1 MRDWR
6 LILFA
11 LCAFAADLGGAFAQ
25 EHIGST
31 AVAHND
37 VTRDL
42 AGAMGPLTVGDSV
55 YRNEVVR
62 TGADST
68 AKLIFLDSTNL
79 GVGPVS
85 RVTLDQFV
93 YVGQSN
99 GQKMA
104 VNLAKGVFRFT
115 TGKLDKSAYI
125 ISTPSAAIGVRG
137 TVLDISVRS
146 AQSRVTLVEGQA
158 LVCPRRP
165 GITFE
170 QQARN
175 CARAAGEIL
184 ERLQKGGRKVCF
196 VGDGMND
203 SIALKKADVSISLRG
218 DSTIAT
224 DTAHVIFLEGG
235 LAKLCELRDITHNL
249 DRNVNRSWSMIVAP
263 NVSNVIGVFTMG
275 FGIMSSV
282 LTNNVYCM
290 AALAN
295 GLLPPAQGH
304 RLSVGPDTD
313 CESPPARSR
322 NETGCRSILP

>member
-6 LILFA
+6 LIFIA
-11 LCAFAADLGGAFAQ
+11 LCAFGAALGGACAQ
-25 EHIGST
+25 QHIGST

-42 AGAMGPLTVGDSV
+42 GGAIGPLTVGDSV

-62 TGADST
+62 TGAAST

-85 RVTLDQFV
+85 RVALDQFV
-93 YVGQSN
+93 YVGESN

-165 GITFE
+165 GITFG
-170 QQARN
+170 QQIRN
-175 CARAAGEIL
+175 CTRAAGGA
-184 ERLQKGGRKVCF
+184 GGPRCECVDLTN
-196 VGDGMND
+196 VGQTAQVKRAGGANQA
-203 SIALKKADVSISLRG
+203 SLSSTPVNFAALCAG
-218 DSTIAT
+218 DSSLCSGSSYASADQT
-224 DTAHVIFLEGG
+224 GG
-235 LAKLCELRDITHNL
+235 FASGVLCGR
-249 DRNVNRSWSMIVAP
+249 
-263 NVSNVIGVFTMG
+263 
-275 FGIMSSV
+275 
-282 LTNNVYCM
+282 
-290 AALAN
+290 
-295 GLLPPAQGH
+295 
-304 RLSVGPDTD
+304 
-313 CESPPARSR
+313 
-322 NETGCRSILP
+322 

>member
-31 AVAHND
+31 AVARND

-42 AGAMGPLTVGDSV
+42 AGAMGPLTVGDLV

-175 CARAAGEIL
+175 CARAAGGRGGPRCECIDL
-184 ERLQKGGRKVCF
+184 DQRRSNRAGQKGRRREPGEPDLDASQFRLALRRRFVALLRQQLRVRGPERRLRIGRT
-196 VGDGMND
+196 
-203 SIALKKADVSISLRG
+203 LR
-218 DSTIAT
+218 TIR
-224 DTAHVIFLEGG
+224 TAQEP
-235 LAKLCELRDITHNL
+235 LAA
-249 DRNVNRSWSMIVAP
+249 S
-263 NVSNVIGVFTMG
+263 
-275 FGIMSSV
+275 
-282 LTNNVYCM
+282 
-290 AALAN
+290 
-295 GLLPPAQGH
+295 
-304 RLSVGPDTD
+304 
-313 CESPPARSR
+313 
-322 NETGCRSILP
+322 

>member
-6 LILFA
+6 LIFIA
-11 LCAFAADLGGAFAQ
+11 LCAFGAGVEGACAQ
-25 EHIGST
+25 QHIGST

-42 AGAMGPLTVGDSV
+42 GGAIGPLTVGDSV

-62 TGADST
+62 TGAAST
-68 AKLIFLDSTNL
+68 AKLIFLNSTNL

-85 RVTLDQFV
+85 RVALDQFV
-93 YVGQSN
+93 YVGESN

-165 GITFE
+165 GITFG
-170 QQARN
+170 QQIRN
-175 CARAAGEIL
+175 CTRAAGGA
-184 ERLQKGGRKVCF
+184 GGPR
-196 VGDGMND
+196 
-203 SIALKKADVSISLRG
+203 
-218 DSTIAT
+218 
-224 DTAHVIFLEGG
+224 
-235 LAKLCELRDITHNL
+235 CECVD
-249 DRNVNRSWSMIVAP
+249 
-263 NVSNVIGVFTMG
+263 
-275 FGIMSSV
+275 
-282 LTNNVYCM
+282 LTNVGQTAQVKRAGGANQASLSSTPVNF
-290 AALAN
+290 AALCAGN
-295 GLLPPAQGH
+295 SSLCSGSSYASADQ
-304 RLSVGPDTD
+304 
-313 CESPPARSR
+313 
-322 NETGCRSILP
+322 TGGFASGVLCGR

>member
-31 AVAHND
+31 AVARND

-68 AKLIFLDSTNL
+68 AKLIFLNSTNL

-99 GQKMA
+99 SQKMA

-165 GITFE
+165 GVTFE

-175 CARAAGEIL
+175 CARAAGG
-184 ERLQKGGRKVCF
+184 RGGPRCECIDLTN
-196 VGDGMND
+196 VGQT
-203 SIALKKADVSISLRG
+203 AQVKKAGGANQASLT
-218 DSTIAT
+218 STPVNFASLCAGNSSLCSGSSYASA
-224 DTAHVIFLEGG
+224 DQSGG
-235 LAKLCELRDITHNL
+235 FASGALCGR
-249 DRNVNRSWSMIVAP
+249 
-263 NVSNVIGVFTMG
+263 
-275 FGIMSSV
+275 
-282 LTNNVYCM
+282 
-290 AALAN
+290 
-295 GLLPPAQGH
+295 
-304 RLSVGPDTD
+304 
-313 CESPPARSR
+313 
-322 NETGCRSILP
+322 

>member
-1 MRDWR
+1 MMARDGAGGRIARAGRQGLPQLRDWR
-6 LILFA
+6 LIFIA
-11 LCAFAADLGGAFAQ
+11 LCAFGAGVEGAGAQ
-25 EHIGST
+25 QHIGST

-42 AGAMGPLTVGDSV
+42 GGAMGPLTVGDSV

-62 TGADST
+62 TGAAST
-68 AKLIFLDSTNL
+68 AKLIFLNSTNL

-93 YVGQSN
+93 YVGESN

-165 GITFE
+165 GITFA
-170 QQARN
+170 QQVHN
-175 CARAAGEIL
+175 CTRA
-184 ERLQKGGRKVCF
+184 GGPR
-196 VGDGMND
+196 
-203 SIALKKADVSISLRG
+203 
-218 DSTIAT
+218 
-224 DTAHVIFLEGG
+224 
-235 LAKLCELRDITHNL
+235 CECVD
-249 DRNVNRSWSMIVAP
+249 
-263 NVSNVIGVFTMG
+263 
-275 FGIMSSV
+275 
-282 LTNNVYCM
+282 LTNVGQTAQVKKTGGANQASLSATPVNF
-290 AALAN
+290 AALCAGN
-295 GLLPPAQGH
+295 SSLCSGSSYASADQ
-304 RLSVGPDTD
+304 
-313 CESPPARSR
+313 
-322 NETGCRSILP
+322 TGGFASGVLCGR

>member
-31 AVAHND
+31 AVARND

-99 GQKMA
+99 SQKMA

-158 LVCPRRP
+158 LVCPRRR
-165 GITFE
+165 GVTFE
-170 QQARN
+170 LQARN
-175 CARAAGEIL
+175 CARAAGG
-184 ERLQKGGRKVCF
+184 RGGPRCECIDLTN
-196 VGDGMND
+196 VGQT
-203 SIALKKADVSISLRG
+203 AQVKKAGGANQASLTSTPVNFASLCAG
-218 DSTIAT
+218 DSSLCSGSSYASA
-224 DTAHVIFLEGG
+224 DQSGG
-235 LAKLCELRDITHNL
+235 FASGALCGR
-249 DRNVNRSWSMIVAP
+249 
-263 NVSNVIGVFTMG
+263 
-275 FGIMSSV
+275 
-282 LTNNVYCM
+282 
-290 AALAN
+290 
-295 GLLPPAQGH
+295 
-304 RLSVGPDTD
+304 
-313 CESPPARSR
+313 
-322 NETGCRSILP
+322 

>member
-1 MRDWR
+1 M
-6 LILFA
+6 ILFA

-31 AVAHND
+31 AVARND

-68 AKLIFLDSTNL
+68 AKLIFLNSTNL

-99 GQKMA
+99 SQKMA

-165 GITFE
+165 GVTFE

-175 CARAAGEIL
+175 CARAAGG
-184 ERLQKGGRKVCF
+184 RGGPRCECIDLTN
-196 VGDGMND
+196 VGQT
-203 SIALKKADVSISLRG
+203 AQVKKAGGANQASLT
-218 DSTIAT
+218 STPVNFASLCAGNSSLCSGSSYASA
-224 DTAHVIFLEGG
+224 DQSGG
-235 LAKLCELRDITHNL
+235 FASGALCGR
-249 DRNVNRSWSMIVAP
+249 
-263 NVSNVIGVFTMG
+263 
-275 FGIMSSV
+275 
-282 LTNNVYCM
+282 
-290 AALAN
+290 
-295 GLLPPAQGH
+295 
-304 RLSVGPDTD
+304 
-313 CESPPARSR
+313 
-322 NETGCRSILP
+322 

>member
-31 AVAHND
+31 AVARND

-99 GQKMA
+99 SQKMA

-165 GITFE
+165 GVTFE

-175 CARAAGEIL
+175 CARAAGG
-184 ERLQKGGRKVCF
+184 RGGPRCECIDLTN
-196 VGDGMND
+196 VGQT
-203 SIALKKADVSISLRG
+203 AQVKKAGGANQASLT
-218 DSTIAT
+218 STPVNFASLCAGNSSLCSGSSYASA
-224 DTAHVIFLEGG
+224 DQSGG
-235 LAKLCELRDITHNL
+235 FASGALCGR
-249 DRNVNRSWSMIVAP
+249 
-263 NVSNVIGVFTMG
+263 
-275 FGIMSSV
+275 
-282 LTNNVYCM
+282 
-290 AALAN
+290 
-295 GLLPPAQGH
+295 
-304 RLSVGPDTD
+304 
-313 CESPPARSR
+313 
-322 NETGCRSILP
+322 

>member
-11 LCAFAADLGGAFAQ
+11 LCAFGADLGGACAQ

-37 VTRDL
+37 VSRDL

-68 AKLIFLDSTNL
+68 AKLIFLNSTNL

-170 QQARN
+170 QEARN
-175 CARAAGEIL
+175 CARGAGGH
-184 ERLQKGGRKVCF
+184 GGPRCECIDLTN
-196 VGDGMND
+196 VGQT
-203 SIALKKADVSISLRG
+203 AQVKKAGGSNQASLTSTPVNFASLCAG
-218 DSTIAT
+218 DSSLCSGSSYAS
-224 DTAHVIFLEGG
+224 AEQSGG
-235 LAKLCELRDITHNL
+235 FASGALCGR
-249 DRNVNRSWSMIVAP
+249 
-263 NVSNVIGVFTMG
+263 
-275 FGIMSSV
+275 
-282 LTNNVYCM
+282 
-290 AALAN
+290 
-295 GLLPPAQGH
+295 
-304 RLSVGPDTD
+304 
-313 CESPPARSR
+313 
-322 NETGCRSILP
+322 

>member
-31 AVAHND
+31 AVARND

-42 AGAMGPLTVGDSV
+42 AGAMGPLTVGDLV

-175 CARAAGEIL
+175 CARAAGG
-184 ERLQKGGRKVCF
+184 RGGPRCECIDLTN
-196 VGDGMND
+196 VGQT
-203 SIALKKADVSISLRG
+203 AQVKKAGGANQASLTSTPVNFASLCAG
-218 DSTIAT
+218 DSSLCSGSSYASA
-224 DTAHVIFLEGG
+224 DQSGG
-235 LAKLCELRDITHNL
+235 FASGALCGR
-249 DRNVNRSWSMIVAP
+249 
-263 NVSNVIGVFTMG
+263 
-275 FGIMSSV
+275 
-282 LTNNVYCM
+282 
-290 AALAN
+290 
-295 GLLPPAQGH
+295 
-304 RLSVGPDTD
+304 
-313 CESPPARSR
+313 
-322 NETGCRSILP
+322 

>member
-6 LILFA
+6 LIFIA
-11 LCAFAADLGGAFAQ
+11 LCAFGAPLGGACAQ
-25 EHIGST
+25 QHIGST

-42 AGAMGPLTVGDSV
+42 GGAIGPLTVGDSV

-62 TGADST
+62 TGAAST

-85 RVTLDQFV
+85 RVALDQFV
-93 YVGQSN
+93 YVGESN

-165 GITFE
+165 GITFG
-170 QQARN
+170 QQIRN
-175 CARAAGEIL
+175 CTRAAGGA
-184 ERLQKGGRKVCF
+184 GGPR
-196 VGDGMND
+196 
-203 SIALKKADVSISLRG
+203 
-218 DSTIAT
+218 
-224 DTAHVIFLEGG
+224 
-235 LAKLCELRDITHNL
+235 CECVD
-249 DRNVNRSWSMIVAP
+249 
-263 NVSNVIGVFTMG
+263 
-275 FGIMSSV
+275 
-282 LTNNVYCM
+282 LTNVGQTAQVKRAGGANQASLSSTPVNF
-290 AALAN
+290 AALCAGN
-295 GLLPPAQGH
+295 SSLCSGSSYASADQ
-304 RLSVGPDTD
+304 
-313 CESPPARSR
+313 
-322 NETGCRSILP
+322 TGGFASGVLCGR

>member
-31 AVAHND
+31 AVARND

-99 GQKMA
+99 SQKMA

-175 CARAAGEIL
+175 CARAAGG
-184 ERLQKGGRKVCF
+184 RGGPRCECIDLAN
-196 VGDGMND
+196 VGQT
-203 SIALKKADVSISLRG
+203 AQVKKAGGANQASLTSTPVNFASLCAG
-218 DSTIAT
+218 DSSLCSGSSYASA
-224 DTAHVIFLEGG
+224 DQSGG
-235 LAKLCELRDITHNL
+235 FASGALCGR
-249 DRNVNRSWSMIVAP
+249 
-263 NVSNVIGVFTMG
+263 
-275 FGIMSSV
+275 
-282 LTNNVYCM
+282 
-290 AALAN
+290 
-295 GLLPPAQGH
+295 
-304 RLSVGPDTD
+304 
-313 CESPPARSR
+313 
-322 NETGCRSILP
+322 

>member
-31 AVAHND
+31 AVARND

-99 GQKMA
+99 SQKMA

-175 CARAAGEIL
+175 CARAAGG
-184 ERLQKGGRKVCF
+184 RGGPRCECIDLTN
-196 VGDGMND
+196 VGQT
-203 SIALKKADVSISLRG
+203 AQVKKAGGANQASLTSTPVNFASLCAG
-218 DSTIAT
+218 DSSLCSGSSYASA
-224 DTAHVIFLEGG
+224 DQSGG
-235 LAKLCELRDITHNL
+235 FASGALCGR
-249 DRNVNRSWSMIVAP
+249 
-263 NVSNVIGVFTMG
+263 
-275 FGIMSSV
+275 
-282 LTNNVYCM
+282 
-290 AALAN
+290 
-295 GLLPPAQGH
+295 
-304 RLSVGPDTD
+304 
-313 CESPPARSR
+313 
-322 NETGCRSILP
+322 